1 MSKCPQCGTDELED
15 IAGSDNAYCPE
26 CGEVVEPAEGDG
38 EEAWCESCGD
48 FRVADGDGCC
58 ARCGGMIEGAGRA
71 NGFDDF
77 DSDEA
82 ADEDDDEE
90 DY

>member
-1 MSKCPQCGTDELED
+1 MSKCPQCGMDELED

-26 CGEVVEPAEGDG
+26 CGEVVEPAEDGDS
-38 EEAWCESCGD
+38 EAWCDTCGD

-58 ARCGGMIEGAGRA
+58 ARCGGLIEGAERA
-71 NGFDDF
+71 SGFDDG
-77 DSDEA
+77 DDED
-82 ADEDDDEE
+82 ADEDDEEE